1 MTTNNKIV
9 FYQPNAEMSLP
20 VMLQN
25 ETVWLSQGQIGQLFG
40 VQKAAISKHMKNIF
54 ASNELYRDQ
63 VVSKMETTAA
73 DGKCYLVD
81 YYNLDMILS
90 IGYRV
95 NSTNATHFRQ
105 WANSVLRQ
113 YLLNGYAFSN
123 RFERIE
129 YRLSQ
134 VEEHQRN
141 FELAIHKSL
150 PPVEGIF
157 YDGQIFE
164 AYAFV
169 SDLIK
174 QANQRVVLIDN
185 YVDESVLT
193 VLDKRKKDVKAEIYT
208 ASIGKQLQLDIEKHN
223 AQFSPILV
231 KTFAK
236 SHDRF
241 LIIDNAIYHMGAS
254 LKDLGRKWFAFAKL
268 TEIGADELL
277 TRLKK

>member
-1 MTTNNKIV
+1 MGSNNEIV
-9 FYQPNAEMSLP
+9 LYQPNEELSLP

-25 ETVWLSQGQIGQLFG
+25 ETVWLSQSQIGQLFG

-54 ASNELYRDQ
+54 ACKELMREQ

-73 DGKCYLVD
+73 DGKCYWVD

-105 WANSVLRQ
+105 WANRVLRQ
-113 YLLNGYAFSN
+113 YLLNGYAFN
-123 RFERIE
+123 RRFERIE
-129 YRLSQ
+129 YRLAQ
-134 VEEHQRN
+134 VEEHQRD

-157 YDGQIFE
+157 YDGQIFD

-174 QANQRVVLIDN
+174 RANQRVVLIDN

-193 VLDKRKKDVKAEIYT
+193 LLEKRKANVKAEIHT
-208 ASIGKQLQLDIEKHN
+208 ASVGKQLKLDIEKHN
-223 AQFSPILV
+223 AQFSPITV
-231 KTFAK
+231 KVFAK

-241 LIIDNAIYHMGAS
+241 LIIDNDIYHLGAS

-268 TEIGADELL
+268 TEISADDLL
-277 TRLKK
+277 NRIQ